1 MRVSA
6 SAPGKLVLLG
16 EYAVLEG
23 AQALVLAVNRRVH
36 ASLSPSSSDAWE
48 IVSPTLQRE
57 TRLQFVRGEASWIG
71 AAPAELAW
79 IVALL
84 REFPPAERLPPCRI
98 ELDSDAFYLGHAG
111 ARVKLGLGSSAAL
124 TIALLGALHACANL
138 PPPTLAEGIRA
149 HRAIQGGHGSGID
162 VAASLAGGLSR
173 FQLEGDS
180 AHVLPM
186 ALPDGLHWC
195 CVYSGRPA
203 STGTML
209 AKIAALRERAPAEFT
224 QRMHELAT
232 LSSRGID
239 AVTSNAAATF
249 LTVLHDY
256 ARALVRLG
264 ETANA
269 DIASHEHRALGA
281 LAASC
286 GCTYKSCGAGGGDAG
301 ITFAVEDKRLR
312 EFSTRAAQ
320 AGFHVIGLEAAPQ
333 GLEVV
338 SIV

>member
-23 AQALVLAVNRRVH
+23 APALVLAVNRRVH
-36 ASLSPSSSDAWE
+36 VGLSSSSSDAWE

-57 TRLQFVRGEASWIG
+57 ARLQFVRGEANWIG
-71 AAPAELAW
+71 AEPTELAW
-79 IVALL
+79 IAALL
-84 REFPPAERLPPCRI
+84 GELSQAERLPPCRI
-98 ELDSDAFYLGHAG
+98 ELDSDAFYLGHAS

-124 TIALLGALHACANL
+124 TVALLGALHAGANL
-138 PPPTLAEGIRA
+138 PPPTLDQGIRA

-173 FQLEGDS
+173 FQVEGDR

-186 ALPDGLHWC
+186 ALPAGLRWC

-203 STGTML
+203 STGAML
-209 AKIAALRERAPAEFT
+209 SKIAAWRECAPLEFT
-224 QRMHELAT
+224 QRMHEFAT

-239 AVTSNAAATF
+239 AVTSNDATVF

-256 ARALVRLG
+256 AEALARLG
-264 ETANA
+264 EAANA
-269 DIASHEHRALGA
+269 DIASREHRALGA

-320 AGFHVIGLEAAPQ
+320 AGFHVIGLEADPQ
-333 GLEVV
+333 GLACCC
-338 SIV
+338 